1 MLKNAKCFSGF
12 AAVLMLWLAPFACAS
27 AAEPQ
32 ALAAMEL
39 KVSSLAASQDY
50 IQASAAAYRLARARS
65 ELGDTAAACAA
76 LSQSLDYYRMG
87 LNQEVG
93 DNEVARSSIEDYSD
107 GMAVVRAKFG
117 CEAARVA
124 NTF

>member
-1 MLKNAKCFSGF
+1 MLKNAKRFSGF
-12 AAVLMLWLAPFACAS
+12 AAILMLWLAPFACAS
-27 AAEPQ
+27 AADAQ

-39 KVSSLAASQDY
+39 KVSSLAASRDY
-50 IQASAAAYRLARARS
+50 IQASVAAVRLARARS

-87 LNQEVG
+87 LRQEVG

-117 CEAARVA
+117 CESARVA
-124 NTF
+124 NTL